1 MHPAVAGDSGTLEN
15 GRAVRKR
22 GREAMDDNLAQD
34 LAQLHG
40 EATTPVSARRARRR
54 LLWMALAALASA
66 VAAYLQR

>member
-1 MHPAVAGDSGTLEN
+1 
-15 GRAVRKR
+15 
-22 GREAMDDNLAQD
+22 MDDNTLQD
-34 LAQLHG
+34 LTQLHG